1 MSVLAMKRVLICS
14 TKQNRKGILET
25 LQRAGAVEIVR
36 NDALQDEIFTRQDTS
51 SAKAIFQKNASLVNQ
66 AIGILEE
73 HAPEQ
78 KGMLDSLAGRKEL
91 TVAEYERKV
100 KDRDESIAACNE
112 IIALEKEYAEAL
124 ADVPKLEAQLVALE
138 PWLNYDLPL
147 DYPGTRKTSVF
158 VGTLPGYQTL
168 ADVTTKLAE
177 LAPEVETVEVQ
188 LISQTPQLTYVFIV
202 CLRRDAEA
210 ISDALH
216 KMNFAKPPLEKLNP
230 KEATEQITREIEKSK
245 KKAEE
250 VSLKIAAFVPRRD
263 DFKFASDYFTMRV
276 DKYEVLGG
284 LDQSN
289 HTFLLE
295 GYVPAV
301 KAKKLEDLITTKFDA
316 VVEFSDPTEEEDTP
330 VLLKNNGFTA
340 PVETV
345 VESYSLPSKGEIDP
359 SFLVSLFYY
368 VLFGMMLGDAGYG
381 LIIALATGICLLKF
395 KGMEKGMKK
404 TLTMFFFCGVSTAIW
419 GVIFGSFFGDT
430 VNVVASTF
438 FNRPDVTVKALWFEP
453 INEPMRMMAF
463 CFLVGLIHLFTG
475 LGAKLYELLKAG
487 KVLDAI
493 YDVVFW
499 YMLVGGAVIYLLSM
513 PMITNMLAITWLMPA
528 NVAKIASYVAIV
540 GAIGII
546 LTGGRDSKN
555 WGIRI
560 AKGLY
565 SFYGITSYLSDV
577 LSYSRLLALGLATS
591 VIASVFNKMGSMGGS
606 GIVGVIMF
614 ILVFLVGQT
623 LNLLINLLG
632 AYVHTNRLQFVEFFG
647 KFYEGGGRAF
657 EPFTENTKYFK
668 IKEDM

>member
-1 MSVLAMKRVLICS
+1 
-14 TKQNRKGILET
+14 
-25 LQRAGAVEIVR
+25 
-36 NDALQDEIFTRQDTS
+36 
-51 SAKAIFQKNASLVNQ
+51 
-66 AIGILEE
+66 
-73 HAPEQ
+73 
-78 KGMLDSLAGRKEL
+78 
-91 TVAEYERKV
+91 
-100 KDRDESIAACNE
+100 
-112 IIALEKEYAEAL
+112 
-124 ADVPKLEAQLVALE
+124 
-138 PWLNYDLPL
+138 
-147 DYPGTRKTSVF
+147 
-158 VGTLPGYQTL
+158 
-168 ADVTTKLAE
+168 
-177 LAPEVETVEVQ
+177 
-188 LISQTPQLTYVFIV
+188 
-202 CLRRDAEA
+202 
-210 ISDALH
+210 
-216 KMNFAKPPLEKLNP
+216 
-230 KEATEQITREIEKSK
+230 
-245 KKAEE
+245 
-250 VSLKIAAFVPRRD
+250 
-263 DFKFASDYFTMRV
+263 MRV

>member
-1 MSVLAMKRVLICS
+1 MKR
-14 TKQNRKGILET
+14 
-25 LQRAGAVEIVR
+25 
-36 NDALQDEIFTRQDTS
+36 
-51 SAKAIFQKNASLVNQ
+51 
-66 AIGILEE
+66 
-73 HAPEQ
+73 
-78 KGMLDSLAGRKEL
+78 
-91 TVAEYERKV
+91 
-100 KDRDESIAACNE
+100 
-112 IIALEKEYAEAL
+112 
-124 ADVPKLEAQLVALE
+124 
-138 PWLNYDLPL
+138 
-147 DYPGTRKTSVF
+147 
-158 VGTLPGYQTL
+158 
-168 ADVTTKLAE
+168 
-177 LAPEVETVEVQ
+177 
-188 LISQTPQLTYVFIV
+188 
-202 CLRRDAEA
+202 
-210 ISDALH
+210 
-216 KMNFAKPPLEKLNP
+216 
-230 KEATEQITREIEKSK
+230 
-245 KKAEE
+245 
-250 VSLKIAAFVPRRD
+250 
-263 DFKFASDYFTMRV
+263 
-276 DKYEVLGG
+276 
-284 LDQSN
+284 
-289 HTFLLE
+289 
-295 GYVPAV
+295 
-301 KAKKLEDLITTKFDA
+301 
-316 VVEFSDPTEEEDTP
+316 
-330 VLLKNNGFTA
+330 
-340 PVETV
+340 
-345 VESYSLPSKGEIDP
+345 
-359 SFLVSLFYY
+359 
-368 VLFGMMLGDAGYG
+368 